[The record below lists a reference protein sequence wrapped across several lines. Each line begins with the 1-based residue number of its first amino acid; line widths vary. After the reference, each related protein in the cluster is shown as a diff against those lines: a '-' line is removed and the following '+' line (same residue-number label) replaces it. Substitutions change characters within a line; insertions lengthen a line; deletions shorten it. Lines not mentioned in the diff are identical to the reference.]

1 MDPNTA
7 EVGLHADARSFL
19 LVKTVVPTANLLPF
33 VSKAALNAES
43 KGVVATTIHLA
54 AQRRIMAKTLN
65 KKELSDL
72 MVTVRRAGFAEGY
85 AQAKLDMALGQVDE
99 VPALEDTQRESDVA
113 PELPIVT
120 PSATPVTASTEG
132 DDLYKTRTTVNT
144 TKAIALDYIKSVAPK
159 IVGPTEI
166 KKNSEKKLNIFI
178 SFGTLKRAVVSL
190 VEEGLIEQV
199 EESRYRARP
208 DAISL
213 RSVK

>member
-1 MDPNTA
+1 MDYNTA

-43 KGVVATTIHLA
+43 KRVVATTIHLA

-85 AQAKLDMALGQVDE
+85 AQAKLDMALGQADE

-120 PSATPVTASTEG
+120 PSATPASTEG

-199 EESRYRARP
+199 EESRYRAHP

>member
-1 MDPNTA
+1 MDYNTA

-43 KGVVATTIHLA
+43 KRVVATTIHLA

-120 PSATPVTASTEG
+120 PSATPASTEG

-199 EESRYRARP
+199 EESRYRAHP